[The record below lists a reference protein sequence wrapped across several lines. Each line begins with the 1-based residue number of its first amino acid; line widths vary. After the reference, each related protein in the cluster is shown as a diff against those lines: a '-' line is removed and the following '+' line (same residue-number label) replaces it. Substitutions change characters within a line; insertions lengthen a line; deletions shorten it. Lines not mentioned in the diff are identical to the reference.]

1 VIFRQITHDDLGC
14 ASYFVGDHSAGTAA
28 VIDPRFEIDDYLELA
43 RYLSVSIDHVL
54 ETHNHADHVS
64 GHGRLAA
71 ATGATIHV
79 HRLANAEYEHEAFDD
94 GYELELGSLTVRALH
109 SPGHRPE
116 HTAFALVD
124 SSRGGDPWAV
134 LTGDSLFVG
143 DVARPDLAIERQ
155 EGARGIFHSLH
166 ERLLSLPPETEVWPG
181 HLGGSLCGGP
191 GMDMKISSTIGFE
204 RRHNPLLGSL
214 DEDRF
219 VERTLASLGP
229 QPPNFQAIVDLNR
242 GPLLTSGVELLPL
255 TPRQVDLL
263 HAEGDLIVDVRTD
276 LQFDEAH
283 IPGAVCI
290 TMLHQGFGTKL
301 AWVANR
307 EQEIVLVGRDDHD
320 ARVAGRLATAVG
332 IRRLGGFLA
341 GGMTSWRAERREVDS
356 VSRWTVEELA
366 ERRDGVQILD
376 VRELSE
382 WREGHIPGSMHVPY
396 HDIRALPEGLDP
408 ERPTAVICASGQ
420 RSATAA
426 SLLAA
431 HGAGEVI
438 HVVDGGVLLWG
449 RLGGALER
457 GE

>member
-1 VIFRQITHDDLGC
+1 
-14 ASYFVGDHSAGTAA
+14 
-28 VIDPRFEIDDYLELA
+28 
-43 RYLSVSIDHVL
+43 
-54 ETHNHADHVS
+54 
-64 GHGRLAA
+64 
-71 ATGATIHV
+71 
-79 HRLANAEYEHEAFDD
+79 
-94 GYELELGSLTVRALH
+94 
-109 SPGHRPE
+109 
-116 HTAFALVD
+116 
-124 SSRGGDPWAV
+124 
-134 LTGDSLFVG
+134 
-143 DVARPDLAIERQ
+143 
-155 EGARGIFHSLH
+155 
-166 ERLLSLPPETEVWPG
+166 
-181 HLGGSLCGGP
+181 
-191 GMDMKISSTIGFE
+191 MDMKISSTIGFE

-255 TPRQVDLL
+255 TPRQVELL